1 MTRGGIREISE
12 YFHLVKI
19 TRYMLSASYHDITLL
34 LLVMIIV
41 SSIERKISTL
51 P

>member
-1 MTRGGIREISE
+1 MTRGAIREISE
-12 YFHLVKI
+12 NFHLVKI
-19 TRYMLSASYHDITLL
+19 TQYMLSANYHNITRL